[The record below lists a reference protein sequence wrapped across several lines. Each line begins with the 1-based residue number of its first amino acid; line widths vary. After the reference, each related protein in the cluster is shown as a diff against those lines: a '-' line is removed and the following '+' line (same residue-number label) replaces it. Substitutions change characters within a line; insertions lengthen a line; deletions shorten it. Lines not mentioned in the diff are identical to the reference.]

1 MHEDLIPP
9 ETLDGYTDDQ
19 IVQWK
24 TEFDV
29 VVTLKEMGHHVRPLG
44 VYNNLAPLREVLHGW
59 KPHIVVNLLEEFH
72 GRALYD
78 HSVVSYLELMRQR
91 YTGCNPRG
99 LLLAHDKS
107 LCKKL
112 LLYHRIRTPRFKVM
126 PLGRRPRA
134 PRHLDYP
141 MIVKSLVEDG
151 SYGIAQASVVRNEEK
166 LLERIEYLH
175 TRLHTPVIVE
185 EFIEGRELYL
195 SVIGNRRLEVLPP
208 LEMVFGDLPDSQS
221 RIATSRAKW
230 NPKYQ
235 QTHKIDL
242 VVARN
247 LSEATRRELEKLGK
261 RIYKALDLNGYARID
276 VRLDEQLRPY
286 VLEVNANPD
295 VGYGEELSCSAE
307 AAGMDY
313 ERMLQR
319 LINLGLQYR
328 GIA

>member
-9 ETLDGYTDDQ
+9 DTLEGYTDDE

-29 VVTLKEMGHHVRPLG
+29 VVTLKEMGHKVRPLG
-44 VYNNLAPLREVLHGW
+44 VYNDLGPLREILQEW
-59 KPHIVVNLLEEFH
+59 KPHIVFNLLEEFH
-72 GRALYD
+72 GSALYD
-78 HSVVSYLELMRQR
+78 HSVVSYLELMRQP

-112 LLYHRIRTPRFKVM
+112 LLYHRIRTPRFKVL
-126 PLGRRPRA
+126 PLGRRPRL
-134 PRHLDYP
+134 PRRLDYP

-151 SYGIAQASVVRNEEK
+151 SYGIAQASVVRGEEK
-166 LLERIEYLH
+166 LLERIDYLH
-175 TRLHTPVIVE
+175 SRLKTPVIIE

-208 LEMVFGDLPDSQS
+208 LELMFGDMPHGQS

-235 QTHKIDL
+235 KTHKIDL
-242 VVARN
+242 VIAQH
-247 LSEATRRELEKLGK
+247 LSAELQKDLEKLGK
-261 RIYKALDLNGYARID
+261 RIYKSLDLNGYARID
-276 VRLDEQLRPY
+276 IRLDEQLRPY

-313 ERMLQR
+313 ERLLQR

-328 GIA
+328 GIG